1 MCLIFFSYN
10 QHTDYRLILAA
21 NRDEYYE
28 RPTQALDFWDDTP
41 HILAGRDLRGNGTWM
56 GITRTGR
63 WAAITN
69 FRDPAS
75 LKADAPSRGMLVSN
89 FLIGEASPEAYL
101 EHISSIGHRYNGFNL
116 LVGDASTLCYYSNRG
131 NGIQKMNPGLY
142 GLSNHLI
149 DTPWPKVKKGKA
161 DLEIPL
167 ARKEIDFKDIFQI
180 LENKDHPPDETLP
193 DTGVGLTWERILSPL
208 FVTSDIY
215 GTRSSSVL
223 LMEKTGKISFWERTF
238 IPNHHGDADAGETR
252 KFSFVVV

>member
-10 QHTDYRLILAA
+10 LRTDYRLILAA

-28 RPTQALDFWDDTP
+28 RPTQPLDFWDDVP
-41 HILAGRDLRGNGTWM
+41 HILAGRDLRGKGTWM

-75 LKADAPSRGMLVSN
+75 LKNDAPSRGLLVSD
-89 FLIGEASPEAYL
+89 FLIGKASPKAYL
-101 EHISSIGHRYNGFNL
+101 EHIKSIGHRYNGFNL
-116 LVGDASTLCYYSNRG
+116 LVGDASAICYYSNRG
-131 NGIQKMNPGLY
+131 KGVQRMNPGLY

-161 DLEIPL
+161 DIEIPF
-167 ARKEIDFKDIFQI
+167 AKKEIHSEDIFKV
-180 LENKDHPPDETLP
+180 LGNKDHPPDDTLP
-193 DTGVGLTWERILSPL
+193 DTGMGLTWERILSPL

-223 LMEKTGKISFWERTF
+223 LMEKTGKITFWERTF
-238 IPNHHGDADAGETR
+238 IPNTHGGADAGETR
-252 KFSFVVV
+252 KFSFVPV